1 MAGFFSTLPSVLDQG
16 IIWGIMA
23 IGVFITFKI
32 LDFADL
38 TVDGSFA
45 TGGCTFAILIS
56 VGFPVAPAFLI
67 AFLAGT
73 VAGLI
78 TALLHC
84 YLGIPGILAGILTQ
98 LMLWSINL
106 KILGRAILNVP
117 NRDSLISL
125 NMSSGVYTTI
135 PIVLGIALAIIAILY
150 WFFGTKFGSS
160 VRSTGANPDM
170 SKANGININS
180 RKIVALMLS
189 NGIVALGGAILAQFQ
204 GSAEINMGRG
214 AIVIGLAAI
223 IIGSTIGAKLSKN
236 FAVSLLF
243 VLAGGIIYFF
253 VYQLIV
259 FFTNEPELLKMLSAI
274 VVAIFLAIPYIK
286 NVYIKNAKAKH
297 QRAKEIE

>member
-23 IGVFITFKI
+23 IGVFITFRI

-45 TGGCTFAILIS
+45 TGGCTYAILLS
-56 VGFPVAPAFLI
+56 VGFPTAPAFLI
-67 AFLAGT
+67 AFLAGAL
-73 VAGLI
+73 AGLI

-106 KILGRAILNVP
+106 KILGRAILNVT

-135 PIVLGIALAIIAILY
+135 PIVLGIALAIIILLY

-160 VRSTGANPDM
+160 IRSTGSNPDM

-286 NVYIKNAKAKH
+286 NVYIKNAKAKR
-297 QRAKEIE
+297 QRAKEME

>member
-1 MAGFFSTLPSVLDQG
+1 MGFFSTIPSVVDNG

-23 IGVFITFKI
+23 IGLFITYKI

-45 TGGCTFAILIS
+45 TGGCTFAILAFC
-56 VGFPVAPAFLI
+56 GLPVPLALLI
-67 AFLAGT
+67 AFMAGM

-106 KILGRAILNVP
+106 KILGQSLLSIN
-117 NRDSLISL
+117 NRGSLISL
-125 NMSSGVYTTI
+125 DMSLGVYTTI
-135 PIVLGIALAIIAILY
+135 GIVGVIAIAVIALLY

-160 VRSTGANPDM
+160 IRATGANPDM
-170 SKANGININS
+170 AKANGININS

-189 NGIVALGGAILAQFQ
+189 NGLVAFSGALYAQFQ
-204 GSAEINMGRG
+204 GSAQTDMGRG

-223 IIGSTIGAKLSKN
+223 IIGTTLFSKLQKN
-236 FAVSLLF
+236 FALSLAF
-243 VLAGGIIYFF
+243 VLVGSIIYFF

-259 FFTNEPELLKMLSAI
+259 FYTNEPELLKLLSAI
-274 VVAIFLAIPYIK
+274 LVAIFLAIPYIK
-286 NVYIKNAKAKH
+286 NVYVKNYQAKR
-297 QRAKEIE
+297 QRVKEME